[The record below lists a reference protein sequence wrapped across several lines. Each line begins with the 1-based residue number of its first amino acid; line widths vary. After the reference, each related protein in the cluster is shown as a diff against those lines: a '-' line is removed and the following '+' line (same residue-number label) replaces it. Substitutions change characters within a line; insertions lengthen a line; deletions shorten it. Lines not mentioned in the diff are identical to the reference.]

1 MKTLFRILV
10 ILVVASLIG
19 GAIYALVNVGGIGS
33 QQNSFRPRE
42 GIQQFTPGNNPGFR
56 PEGGGRGDRERG
68 GGGSLGLGFGLLK
81 NSLVIAVIAVLYF
94 NAAKWFEKPKINKQ
108 VEA

>member
-1 MKTLFRILV
+1 MKIIFRILA

-19 GAIYALVNVGGIGS
+19 GAIYALVNVGGAGS

-42 GIQQFTPGNNPGFR
+42 GNQQFTPGNNPGFR
-56 PEGGGRGDRERG
+56 PEGGRGDHERGRGG
-68 GGGSLGLGFGLLK
+68 VLGLGFGLLK
-81 NSLVIAVIAVLYF
+81 NILIIAVIAVLYF
-94 NAAKWFEKPKINKQ
+94 NAAKWFGKPKVDKQ